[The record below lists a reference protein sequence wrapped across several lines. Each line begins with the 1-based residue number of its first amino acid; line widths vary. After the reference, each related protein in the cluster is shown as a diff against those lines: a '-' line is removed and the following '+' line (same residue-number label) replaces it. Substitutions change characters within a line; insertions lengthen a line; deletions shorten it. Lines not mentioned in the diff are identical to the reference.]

1 LNETQKIPW
10 KRISVEAAAI
20 VASILLA
27 FVIDAWWTERQ
38 AREEERTILTILQA
52 EFVRLGDQV
61 HYSRRFYSE
70 ILASA
75 QTLIEIGTGV
85 RGEVDGEEVDQL
97 FADTIWIGELYEWN
111 SGDLDS
117 IISSGDIALIS
128 NRELRQRVG
137 RWPATLSKVRDHIRR
152 DHDFFSN
159 RFMPYLSANIHL
171 PGIINLPFSVPGHR
185 EVAYAYGRDI
195 NVAKTTEHRELLSRP
210 EFQNLLW
217 ERVGSINDILYSA
230 LGFEDE
236 SREPRADFLEDLKSA
251 IELIEQELAE

>member
-1 LNETQKIPW
+1 MNETQKIPW

-52 EFVRLGDQV
+52 EFVRLEDQV
-61 HYSRRFYSE
+61 HYSRLFYSE

-85 RGEVDGEEVDQL
+85 RGEVDGQEVDQL
-97 FADTIWIGELYEWN
+97 FADTIWVGDPYEWN

-137 RWPATLSKVRDHIRR
+137 RWPATLSHVRDLIRR
-152 DHDFFSN
+152 DRDFFSN
-159 RFMPYLSANIHL
+159 RFMPYLSANMHL
-171 PGIINLPFSVPGHR
+171 PGTSKLPFSVPGHR
-185 EVAYAYGRDI
+185 EVAYVHALDI

-210 EFQNLLW
+210 EFQNLLF
-217 ERVGSINDILYSA
+217 ERWGSINDILYSA

-236 SREPRADFLEDLKSA
+236 SREPRTDLLEDLKST

>member
-1 LNETQKIPW
+1 MNETQKIPW

-52 EFVRLGDQV
+52 EFVRLEDQV

-85 RGEVDGEEVDQL
+85 RGEVDGQEVDQL
-97 FADTIWIGELYEWN
+97 FADTIWLGDPYEFN

-137 RWPATLSKVRDHIRR
+137 RWPATLSKVRDLIRR
-152 DHDFFSN
+152 DRDFYSN
-159 RFMPYLSANIHL
+159 RFMPYLSANMHL
-171 PGIINLPFSVPGHR
+171 PGLSKLTYSVPGHR
-185 EVAYAYGRDI
+185 EVAYAHARDI

-210 EFQNLLW
+210 EFQNLLF
-217 ERVGSINDILYSA
+217 ERWGNINDILHSA

-236 SREPRADFLEDLKSA
+236 SREPRADLLEDLKST

>member
-1 LNETQKIPW
+1 MATSPKIPW
-10 KRISVEAAAI
+10 PRILAEGAAI
-20 VASILLA
+20 VVSILLA
-27 FVIDAWWTERQ
+27 FGIEAWWTERQ

-52 EFVRLGDQV
+52 EFVRLEDQV
-61 HYSRRFYSE
+61 HYSRLFYSE

-97 FADTIWIGELYEWN
+97 FADTIWTGDAYEWN

-137 RWPATLSKVRDHIRR
+137 RWPATLSKVRDLIRR
-152 DHDFFSN
+152 DRDFFSN
-159 RFMPYLSANIHL
+159 RFMPYLSANMHL
-171 PGIINLPFSVPGHR
+171 PGIANLPFSVPGHR
-185 EVAYAYGRDI
+185 EVAYAHALDI

-210 EFQNLLW
+210 EFQNLLF
-217 ERVGSINDILYSA
+217 ERWGSINDILYSA

-236 SREPRADFLEDLKSA
+236 SREPRADLLEDLKST